1 MVSASMEKLIEEIY
15 ADSRVSPGEIVKL
28 REAVAEAAERVL
40 SEAGDEGVLAALVK
54 SFDVTTQLLQ
64 ETVLKFKQSEYTDLA
79 RAMVRSVLEANIAL
93 LQANLD
99 AFE

>member
-15 ADSRVSPGEIVKL
+15 ADSRISPGEIVKL

-40 SEAGDEGVLAALVK
+40 SEAGEEGVLAALVK

-64 ETVLKFKQSEYTDLA
+64 ETVLRFKKSEYTDLA